1 LVRNVLTVRR
11 QAVPDATVTSKGQI
25 TIPAQVRR
33 DLGLRPGSR
42 VSFVQMDNGAYE
54 IIAKTES
61 ITRLKGIIPPL
72 DRPVTIE
79 EMNEAIAEGFSR

>member
-1 LVRNVLTVRR
+1 M
-11 QAVPDATVTSKGQI
+11 PEATVTSKGQI

-33 DLGLRPGSR
+33 DLGLTKGSR
-42 VSFVQMDNGAYE
+42 VSFVQMDNGAYQ

-61 ITRLKGIIPPL
+61 ITSLKGKIRPL
-72 DRPVTIE
+72 GRPVTIE

>member
-1 LVRNVLTVRR
+1 
-11 QAVPDATVTSKGQI
+11 VPEATVTSKGQI

-33 DLGLRPGSR
+33 DLGLTAGSR
-42 VSFVQMDNGAYE
+42 VNFVQMDNGAYE

-61 ITRLKGIIPPL
+61 ITSLKGIIPAPE
-72 DRPVTIE
+72 RPVTIE